1 MLTFLNLL
9 KKIDRHDSEFYCPT
23 TIKDKIQLFPFLS
36 IMEKT
41 ANILKPNKG
50 IIPPLLKVFEMLELC
65 LIYDKDKL

>member
-1 MLTFLNLL
+1 MVKTS

-41 ANILKPNKG
+41 ANILKPKKG
-50 IIPPLLKVFEMLELC
+50 LITSLLKLFSVF
-65 LIYDKDKL
+65 